1 MFKFCIEGGVF
12 KHFMEILHEAGV
24 EDAILSFTLE
34 GICTNAV
41 KDQNL
46 FLNLKI
52 YSKFLEDYKLSNDEE
67 HLKVN
72 VDTLKKISDS
82 WNSEKILIEYDSKL
96 KIIFLEKSDSE
107 DKLYKKAEFSV
118 GLLDLRDSEYMWK
131 DIKIRDD
138 VELIVKNKELQD
150 SFNRISIFS
159 KKTTCWSE
167 KNKLYLMGQTVM
179 GEAESYLNIVSSKAN
194 DINKTTFYH
203 ETILKL
209 LKKIDANENITIRLT
224 TEHNNLVFNSKLN
237 TNSGE
242 MKVIICVLSE

>member
-1 MFKFCIEGGVF
+1 MFKFYIKGEVF
-12 KHFMEILHEAGV
+12 KQFMEILNEAGV
-24 EDAILSFTLE
+24 EDAILSFTQE
-34 GICTNAV
+34 GICTKPV
-41 KDQNL
+41 KDQYL

-52 YSKFLEDYKLSNDEE
+52 YSTFLEDYKLSNDEE

-72 VDTLKKISDS
+72 VDTLKKISDN
-82 WNSEKILIEYDSKL
+82 WKSEKILIEYDSKL
-96 KIIFLEKSDSE
+96 KIIFLEKSDSD
-107 DKLYKKAEFSV
+107 DKLYKKTEFSV
-118 GLLDLRDSEYMWK
+118 GLLDSSDSEYK

-138 VELIVKNKELQD
+138 VEIIVKNKELQD

-167 KNKLYLMGQTVM
+167 KNKLYLMGQTVI

-242 MKVIICVLSE
+242 MKVIICVLYE